1 MPVKKR
7 ASLGRS
13 TSAARR
19 MAATRAAEDSE
30 DTRTRLDGQRARQ
43 AASRAAE
50 GSEDTR
56 TRLDG
61 QRIRQAASR
70 AAESPERR
78 QGRREEDRASHV
90 ASRAAED
97 PIQRRTRSED
107 QRRRQATSRAAQWTF
122 MEGEAFQYD
131 PANNYDSHPQLY
143 IGPMG
148 DVCPYCNALK
158 WHAETRGMCCSGG
171 KVKLPELQPP
181 PEPLKSLMLGTTPES
196 KHFLDNIRKYNS
208 CFQMTSFGTSEKVA
222 DSGFMPTFRVQGQV
236 YHRVGS
242 LLPPSNEEHKFL
254 QIYFM
259 GDDRKEVQQRC
270 KNMPGVRQDIVE
282 KLQQMV
288 HEHNTYV
295 EFFKIA
301 LQRMPSDQ
309 YKVVISADKKPAG
322 EHARRFNEP
331 VTNEVAVV
339 IAGNEFDRRDIVLE
353 KQNGQLQRV
362 SDNGGICTDK

>member
-19 MAATRAAEDSE
+19 MAATRA
-30 DTRTRLDGQRARQ
+30 T
-43 AASRAAE
+43 
-50 GSEDTR
+50 
-56 TRLDG
+56 
-61 QRIRQAASR
+61 
-70 AAESPERR
+70 ESAERR
-78 QGRREEDRASHV
+78 EGRREEDRARQATSRAAESAERRQSRQEENRARQATSRAAESAERRQSRQEENRARQA

-107 QRRRQATSRAAQWTF
+107 QRSRQAASRAAQWTF
-122 MEGEAFQYD
+122 MEGEAFRYD
-131 PANNYDSHPQLY
+131 PGGNYYSHPQLC
-143 IGPMG
+143 IGQMS
-148 DVCPYCNALK
+148 DVCQYCNALK

-181 PEPLKSLMLGTTPES
+181 PEPLQSLMSGITPES

-242 LLPPSNEEHKFL
+242 LLPPPNEEHKFL

-282 KLQQMV
+282 KLQRMV
-288 HEHNTYV
+288 HEHHIYV
-295 EFFKIA
+295 ALFKTA
-301 LQRMPSDQ
+301 LQRMPTDQ
-309 YKVVISADKKPAG
+309 YKVLIRADMKPAG

-331 VTNEVAVV
+331 IADQVAVV
-339 IAGNEFDRRDIVLE
+339 ISGNDFEKRDIVLE
-353 KQNGQLQRV
+353 K
-362 SDNGGICTDK
+362 